1 LWSESASPPKTTDEL
16 ADISTS
22 NPNFSL
28 ICLQVIAKL
37 GSKNT
42 FGPNFHGTP
51 AKFSSTSERYIFTLA
66 SSSIFKF
73 QLYMSYSAEAA
84 LN

>member
-1 LWSESASPPKTTDEL
+1 LWSIKASPPKTTEEL
-16 ADISTS
+16 AEISTS

-28 ICLQVIAKL
+28 ICLLVIAKL

-51 AKFSSTSERYIFTLA
+51 AKVSSVSDR
-66 SSSIFKF
+66 
-73 QLYMSYSAEAA
+73 
-84 LN
+84 

>member
-1 LWSESASPPKTTDEL
+1 LWFDSASPPKTTEEL

-28 ICLQVIAKL
+28 ICLLVIAKL

-42 FGPNFHGTP
+42 LGPNFHGTP
-51 AKFSSTSERYIFTLA
+51 AKVSSTSDRYILTLA
-66 SSSIFKF
+66 SSNIFKF